1 MFGKKA
7 VTVES
12 LPDIKITK
20 MPDDFYGG
28 NNPTVK
34 FKTVEQIVQSSAKA
48 DPVLSKVDKK
58 MLDKQTAIGAGQK
71 LHPVNL
77 FTSWK
82 FLLISAVVILIV
94 GASIAGIYYWWQYKK
109 TMPVVVEIPKP
120 EIVVPITTPE
130 VIIPETPV
138 TTTEPVVSVVSPVN
152 TEVKIDFPS
161 TLLGDSIDTDK
172 DNISDVAEEVFN
184 TDSSNSDSDS
194 DTYPDGHE
202 VFYLYNPAGKEPMK
216 LVDSGL
222 INVFT
227 NPSFLYKLY
236 YPKSW
241 AVGNVDITNRDILFS
256 TITGENI
263 EVKVLD
269 MSPDETFNDW
279 FARNAVGEQLSDYA
293 PYESVFKESGFVRKD
308 NLVYFFPKGNSV
320 FVIVYHVTNSSVVNY
335 RVVAQMMA
343 RSFQFGN
350 ATEIPARAV
359 EENLS
364 STTTSGV
371 GSGVPL

>member
-1 MFGKKA
+1 M
-7 VTVES
+7 TVES